1 MDQVININTGEM
13 AVAKSGSVITT
24 SGIGSCVFVCLY
36 DSLNKVG
43 GAVHAMLPTRVAPKK
58 SDAFI
63 FDETDSVG
71 KYVDEAVVK
80 LVDDTVKAG
89 AKKENLKAKIVG
101 GSSMFKVFDTSKI
114 GSDNVRAA
122 EKILQLLNIP
132 VKAEST
138 GGHIGR
144 SAKFNLGNGVVEV
157 MVRM

>member
-1 MDQVININTGEM
+1 MDNVININTGEM
-13 AVAKSGSVITT
+13 TVAQSGTVITT
-24 SGIGSCVFVCLY
+24 SGIGSCVFICLY
-36 DSLNKVG
+36 DSANKIG
-43 GAVHAMLPTRVAPKK
+43 GAVHAMLPTRIAPKK
-58 SDAFI
+58 SDVFVFEESDNA
-63 FDETDSVG
+63 G

-80 LVDDTVKAG
+80 LIDDVVRAG
-89 AKKENLKAKIVG
+89 AKKENIKAKIVG

-114 GSDNVRAA
+114 GSDNVKAA

-144 SAKFNLGNGVVEV
+144 SAKFNLDNGVVEV

>member
-1 MDQVININTGEM
+1 MENVVNINTGEM
-13 AVAKSGSVITT
+13 AVASGSTTITT
-24 SGIGSCVFVCLY
+24 SGIGSCVFICLY
-36 DSLNKVG
+36 DSINKIG

-58 SDAFI
+58 SDAFV
-63 FDETDSVG
+63 FEESDGVG
-71 KYVDEAVVK
+71 KYVDEAVMK
-80 LVDDTVKAG
+80 LVDDVVRAG
-89 AKKENLKAKIVG
+89 ASKENIKAKIVG

-114 GSDNVRAA
+114 GSDNVKAA
-122 EKILQLLNIP
+122 EKILQLLNVP

>member
-1 MDQVININTGEM
+1 MDQIININTGEM
-13 AVAKSGSVITT
+13 AVAKSGAVITT

-43 GAVHAMLPTRVAPKK
+43 GAVHSMLPTRVTPKK
-58 SDAFI
+58 SDVFV
-63 FDETDSVG
+63 FDESDSIG
-71 KYVDEAVVK
+71 KYVDEAIVK
-80 LVDDTVKAG
+80 LVDDVIRAG

-114 GSDNVRAA
+114 GNENVKAA
-122 EKILQLLNIP
+122 EKILQLLNVP

-157 MVRM
+157 

>member
-1 MDQVININTGEM
+1 MEQVININTGEM
-13 AVAKSGSVITT
+13 AVANHGSTIVT
-24 SGIGSCVFVCLY
+24 SGIGSCVFICLY
-36 DSLNKVG
+36 DHVNKIG

-63 FDETDSVG
+63 FEERDSVG

-80 LVDDTVKAG
+80 LVDDVIKMG

-114 GSDNVRAA
+114 GSDNVKAA
-122 EKILQLLNIP
+122 EKILQLLNVP
-132 VKAEST
+132 VKSEST

-144 SAKFNLGNGVVEV
+144 SAKFNLENGIVEV

>member
-13 AVAKSGSVITT
+13 AVAQSGAIITT

-36 DSLNKVG
+36 DNLNKVG
-43 GAVHAMLPTRVAPKK
+43 GAVHAMLPTRVTPKK

-63 FDETDSVG
+63 FDETDSIG

-80 LVDDTVKAG
+80 LVDDTIKAG

-114 GSDNVRAA
+114 GSDNVKAA